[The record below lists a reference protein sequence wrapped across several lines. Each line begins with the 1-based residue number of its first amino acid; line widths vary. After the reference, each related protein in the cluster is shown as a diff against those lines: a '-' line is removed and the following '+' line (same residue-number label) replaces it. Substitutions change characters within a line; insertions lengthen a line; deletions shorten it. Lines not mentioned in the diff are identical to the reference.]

1 MFCKKSKLNVFT
13 NPQNLRDK
21 AGTMP
26 LTEIVIG
33 FWHLC
38 MIKSIFLRIVEDSS
52 HEDTVINEVKLEAWK
67 NDHQYLTG

>member
-1 MFCKKSKLNVFT
+1 MFYKKNKLNVFT

-33 FWHLC
+33 F
-38 MIKSIFLRIVEDSS
+38 
-52 HEDTVINEVKLEAWK
+52 
-67 NDHQYLTG
+67 